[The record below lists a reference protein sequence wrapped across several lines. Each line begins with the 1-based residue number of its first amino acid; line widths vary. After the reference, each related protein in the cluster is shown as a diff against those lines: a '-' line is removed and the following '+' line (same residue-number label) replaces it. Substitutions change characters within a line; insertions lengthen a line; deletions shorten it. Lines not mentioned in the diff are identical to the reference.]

1 MTDDVAEIDEV
12 YDPYGK
18 EEDEAVTRVD
28 VFAEKA
34 CYPTCA
40 IHFFISTDITG

>member
-18 EEDEAVTRVD
+18 EEDEAVTGVD
-28 VFAEKA
+28 VFAYAVHCSFPHNLQAK
-34 CYPTCA
+34 
-40 IHFFISTDITG
+40 